1 MPTTPVAA
9 SGQPQ
14 TTQSHTCHL
23 ALSTNLPGTSCK
35 KYRSLKRT
43 PKNANGLRRGANPTA
58 STFTFQRSLVLL
70 CIPSIFETC
79 LSTSCRS
86 ERQFSSL
93 HIIPEASHSKRNLA
107 PKFSCNT
114 RKTFPGLCK
123 KCQFSRVSPCLC
135 AHVEV
140 GVVSVPAPL
149 PNVAS
154 HTFQRKPEQNEPHS
168 HSLPTL

>member
-1 MPTTPVAA
+1 MSLGPECHKFSWDNHAKNITLVNTT
-9 SGQPQ
+9 
-14 TTQSHTCHL
+14 
-23 ALSTNLPGTSCK
+23 
-35 KYRSLKRT
+35 
-43 PKNANGLRRGANPTA
+43 GLRRGANPTA

-86 ERQFSSL
+86 ENNSHPFTTYRKPHIQRETSHLSSPATPGK
-93 HIIPEASHSKRNLA
+93 HPLA
-107 PKFSCNT
+107 YATSE
-114 RKTFPGLCK
+114 
-123 KCQFSRVSPCLC
+123 KCQFSRFSPCLC

-154 HTFQRKPEQNEPHS
+154 HTFQQKG
-168 HSLPTL
+168 TK